1 VQVEFGKD
9 IRISDTGIVSLTR
22 KIGQTSNTKVG
33 ASQVIVGTYLNMPN
47 KLVINVK
54 AIDPS
59 NQIIS
64 TAIVR
69 ELNYSCNGG
78 KLRLDK

>member
-1 VQVEFGKD
+1 
-9 IRISDTGIVSLTR
+9 
-22 KIGQTSNTKVG
+22 
-33 ASQVIVGTYLNMPN
+33 MPN

-64 TAIVR
+64 AAIVR
-69 ELNYSCNGG
+69 ELNYTCSAG